1 MNGWI
6 DAGLPGVVAGATVRL
21 GGRSGGRHTGLNL
34 GSNTQ
39 DVAANVD
46 ANRWLFAEQLPS
58 HRQICWMDQVHGVH
72 VVERVAG
79 ESQAVPEADAQ
90 WTQQR
95 GVALTV
101 LTADCL
107 PVLLCDDRASC
118 VAAAHAGW
126 RGLAA
131 GVLQHTL
138 ASLPVDSA
146 RLQAWIGPAIGARA
160 FEVGE
165 DVLEAFLGSSIWRRE
180 DVLACCSA
188 GAPGKYWFDMAEL
201 ARRGLCA
208 EGVQVRLSGLCTHR
222 DQRFY
227 SYRRDGETGRQASFI
242 MLPTAG

>member
-6 DAGLPGVVAGATVRL
+6 DARLPGVVAGATVRL
-21 GGRSGGRHTGLNL
+21 GGCSSGPHLGLNL

-39 DVAANVD
+39 DAAANVV
-46 ANRWLFAEQLPS
+46 ANRQAFAERLPS
-58 HRQICWMDQVHGVH
+58 HQQICWMDQVHGVR
-72 VVERVAG
+72 VVERRAG
-79 ESQAVPEADAQ
+79 ASPTVPEADAQ
-90 WTQQR
+90 WTARR
-95 GVALTV
+95 GVVLTV

-107 PVLLCDDRASC
+107 PVLLCDDRARC

-138 ASLPVDSA
+138 ASMPVHSA
-146 RLQAWIGPAIGARA
+146 RLLAWIGPAIGARA

-165 DVLEAFLGSSIWRRE
+165 DVREAFLSSAFWRRE
-180 DVLACCSA
+180 DVLACCSS

-201 ARRGLCA
+201 ALRGLRA
-208 EGVQVRLSGLCTHR
+208 AGVQVRLSGLCTAR

-242 MLPTAG
+242 MLPIKG